1 MAYTRKG
8 MILAGG
14 TRTQLFPLNK
24 RRSMRLMPVSE
35 KPVIFCSH
43 SVLILAEIREIVV
56 IIAAHCRAALETLLG
71 GSSDWR
77 ISIGQG
83 VIMLSS
89 KDRAGLRLDQLANY
103 A

>member
-8 MILAGG
+8 LILAGG
-14 TRTQLFPLNK
+14 AGTQLFSLNK
-24 RRSMRLMPVSE
+24 RRSKLFMAVSE

-43 SVLILAEIREIVV
+43 SVLLLAEIREIVV

-71 GSSDWR
+71 GSSDW

-83 VIMLSS
+83 GIMLSS
-89 KDRAGLRLDQLANY
+89 KDRAGLRLDHLATC